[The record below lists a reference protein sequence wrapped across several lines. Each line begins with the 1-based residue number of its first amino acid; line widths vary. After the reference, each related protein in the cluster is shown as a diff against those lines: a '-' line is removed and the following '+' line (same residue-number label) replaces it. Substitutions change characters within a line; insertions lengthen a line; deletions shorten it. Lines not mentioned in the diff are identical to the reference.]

1 MWHIPV
7 VVKVLT
13 PEAQGKGAVGLG
25 ILLICCRLR
34 VEEDGFG
41 AGRTEVL
48 AFLTWVCLG
57 GS

>member
-1 MWHIPV
+1 M
-7 VVKVLT
+7 VKVLT

-25 ILLICCRLR
+25 SLLICCRLR